1 MLAIEGIRGAALT
14 KGKISGVSLPERC
27 QVKRRNNAFLP
38 VQVRVIMYEKDRY
51 PQIFCRIAC
60 PQLFCQQFKKFVA
73 GEFSL
78 FHNRDENANRQ
89 DIPFRY
95 NNK

>member
-38 VQVRVIMYEKDRY
+38 VQVGVIMYEKDRY
-51 PQIFCRIAC
+51 
-60 PQLFCQQFKKFVA
+60 
-73 GEFSL
+73 
-78 FHNRDENANRQ
+78 H
-89 DIPFRY
+89 RY
-95 NNK
+95 FG